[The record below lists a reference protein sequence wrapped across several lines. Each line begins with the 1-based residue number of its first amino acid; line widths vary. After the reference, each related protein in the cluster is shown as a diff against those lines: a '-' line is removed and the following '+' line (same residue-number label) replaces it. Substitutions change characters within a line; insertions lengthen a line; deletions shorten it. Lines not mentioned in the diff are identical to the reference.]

1 MRFVQQVAELA
12 DPVTSD
18 AALQASLL
26 RILGAGGRASANERL
41 NALAA
46 DARAHLR
53 AATLDAEAHPPVLK
67 QYDAWGERVDE
78 IVTSHGW
85 EVQRQAAARHGMV
98 AVAYDPALRAQYGA
112 GVRVLQHALLH
123 LWAPDSAIF
132 NCPIAMTDGAAAL
145 LSAPDVDP
153 SLSPI
158 RERLVSWDPEQ
169 AWTSGQ
175 WMTETEGGSDVGRG
189 STSASLGSDDAWR
202 LSGEKWFCSATTAEI
217 SVALARP
224 QGRPEGSR
232 GMSCFVVPRYTDVI
246 EGGGPRSTAHGMR
259 IHRLKDK
266 LGTRALP
273 SSEVGLEGVLAW
285 PIGEPM
291 ESGIRRM
298 MTLVQITRLHNAVAA
313 SGVIRRAVSAAR
325 AFATHRVAFGALLTD
340 QPLHRETLT
349 WMSVDADAA
358 FLLSQHCF
366 HLLGRVEV
374 DGDTQASAELRI
386 ASTLAKALTGK
397 LAVEITSEAIEAFG
411 GNGYI
416 EDTGMPRLLRD
427 AQVLPIWEGTT
438 NVLSLDVLRALGDER
453 VDVVT
458 PLLAAVDSVVARASA
473 TTGLNDVAVA
483 LASARDEVA
492 DQIKQAVADPSSAQ
506 TQARARVLTLRSAS
520 LLAGACLLEAAL
532 DGDERAYAVAD
543 LWIRRRLLAEDCAG
557 LGHARFDLIVG

>member
-1 MRFVQQVAELA
+1 MRFVQQVAEIA
-12 DPVTSD
+12 DPVDSD
-18 AALQASLL
+18 SALQSSLL
-26 RILGAGGRASANERL
+26 RLLGAEGREAVNERL
-41 NALAA
+41 RALVR
-46 DARAHLR
+46 DAESELR

-67 QYDAWGERVDE
+67 QFGAWGDRIDE
-78 IVTSHGW
+78 IVTSRGW

-98 AVAYDPALRAQYGA
+98 AVAYDPQIVAQLGA
-112 GVRVLQHALLH
+112 GARVLQHALLY

-145 LSAPDVDP
+145 LSFPDVDP
-153 SLSPI
+153 ALKEI
-158 RERLVSWDPEQ
+158 RERLVSWDPEV

-189 STSASLGSDDAWR
+189 STAAQRQSDGSWQ
-202 LSGEKWFCSATTAEI
+202 LTGEKWFCSATTAEI

-224 QGRPEGSR
+224 EGRPEGSR
-232 GMSCFVVPRYTDVI
+232 GMSCFVVPRYESVKGTGARTI
-246 EGGGPRSTAHGMR
+246 ARGMR

-273 SSEVGLEGVLAW
+273 SAEVGLDGAVGW
-285 PIGEPM
+285 PIGDPE

-298 MTLVQITRLHNAVAA
+298 MTLVQITRLHNAAAA
-313 SGVIRRAVSAAR
+313 SGGMRRAVSMAR
-325 AFATHRVAFGALLTD
+325 AFATHRTAFGALLTE

-349 WMSVDADAA
+349 WLSVDADAA

-366 HLLGRVEV
+366 HLLGRVEHEQ
-374 DGDTQASAELRI
+374 DAEAAAELRI
-386 ASTLAKALTGK
+386 AATLAKALTGK
-397 LAVEITSEAIEAFG
+397 LAVEVASEAIEAFG

-438 NVLSLDVLRALGDER
+438 NVLSLDVLRALGDQR

-458 PLLAAVDSVVARASA
+458 PLLGAVDRIVD
-473 TTGLNDVAVA
+473 T
-483 LASARDEVA
+483 ARDIAALQEIATNLATARNEVESE
-492 DQIKQAVADPSSAQ
+492 IKTATSELISPT
-506 TQARARVLTLRSAS
+506 TQARARLLTLRAGS
-520 LLAGACLLEAAL
+520 LLAAACLLEAAL
-532 DGDERAYAVAD
+532 AGDERAAAVAD
-543 LWIRRRLLAEDCAG
+543 LWIRRRLLGEDVAG